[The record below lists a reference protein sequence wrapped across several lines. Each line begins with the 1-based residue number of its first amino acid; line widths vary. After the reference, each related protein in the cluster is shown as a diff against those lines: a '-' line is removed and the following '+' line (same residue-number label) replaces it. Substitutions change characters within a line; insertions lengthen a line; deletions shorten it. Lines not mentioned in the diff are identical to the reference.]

1 MSGNIRT
8 LRAFNI
14 GIISA
19 ALIASVMFVR
29 AIAASPETVLDDPP
43 ISIGIVSRAEV
54 EDVALAQT
62 IHAFA
67 LVARAPRV
75 AETP

>member
-1 MSGNIRT
+1 MK
-8 LRAFNI
+8 AFNI

-19 ALIASVMFVR
+19 ALVASVMFVR
-29 AIAASPETVLDDPP
+29 AIAASPETALDDPP
-43 ISIGIVSRAEV
+43 ISVWIGPRAEV

-67 LVARAPRV
+67 MVARAPRV